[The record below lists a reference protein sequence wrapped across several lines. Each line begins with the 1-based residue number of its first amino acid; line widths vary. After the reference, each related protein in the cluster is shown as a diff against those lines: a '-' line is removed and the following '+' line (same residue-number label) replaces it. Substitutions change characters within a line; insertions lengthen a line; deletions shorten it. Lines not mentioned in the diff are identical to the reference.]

1 MVAPVLVIRGKE
13 KSLQEAHVLLLR
25 LVTVEHPSRAKD
37 ALNPSRRG
45 WGAVQL
51 FRHSGKVWSAAL
63 KALPPRKKAKA
74 LRLLP
79 AQSLPFLHVHV
90 FPCSWIEMP

>member
-37 ALNPSRRG
+37 ALNPSRRD

-51 FRHSGKVWSAAL
+51 FRHSGKVWSAVL
-63 KALPPRKKAKA
+63 IALPPRKKVKA
-74 LRLLP
+74 LRLLYLRP
-79 AQSLPFLHVHV
+79 AKIFFHLR
-90 FPCSWIEMP
+90 

>member
-37 ALNPSRRG
+37 ALNPSRRD
-45 WGAVQL
+45 WGTVHL
-51 FRHSGKVWSAAL
+51 FRHSGKVWSAVL
-63 KALPPRKKAKA
+63 IALPPCKKVKA
-74 LRLLP
+74 FRLLYLRP
-79 AQSLPFLHVHV
+79 AKIFFHLR
-90 FPCSWIEMP
+90 

>member
-37 ALNPSRRG
+37 ALNPSRRD
-45 WGAVQL
+45 WGAARL
-51 FRHSGKVWSAAL
+51 FRHSGKVWGAAL
-63 KALPPRKKAKA
+63 GNALEHRYRAIRTLCEDDGP
-74 LRLLP
+74 
-79 AQSLPFLHVHV
+79 
-90 FPCSWIEMP
+90 